1 MYILA
6 SVRKLKIIF
15 LSLLIG
21 YAGVAEAMEAC
32 LGHDP
37 HPVHASLEHHSDS
50 EASASH
56 HGSPAPSVPVIHC
69 ILVSQQVG
77 PAVRVASAE
86 FPRSDKVIPLDI
98 ASLPGAL
105 SAVLSNDLWLKALF
119 KRIVTF
125 SLPNHLARHLFLS
138 VLQI

>member
-21 YAGVAEAMEAC
+21 YAGVAWALDAC
-32 LGHDP
+32 LRHDGHADQ
-37 HPVHASLEHHSDS
+37 ASSKHHSDS
-50 EASASH
+50 QVLASRDDSRD
-56 HGSPAPSVPVIHC
+56 PSVPVIHC